1 MTVSERLKESFE
13 TAKTQIEGLEK
24 QVEKKVA
31 KLEKKA
37 KAQLT
42 GVKDQIKDQIDEVPA
57 QLRGAWSNVVARVRN
72 ALAFA
77 TRDELDQLTAKI
89 DDLAKKVEKLIRGE
103 KLRQSNA
110 ARTSAPKKA

>member
-13 TAKTQIEGLEK
+13 SARSQFNGIEK

-37 KAQLT
+37 RQQIE

-57 QLRGAWSNVVARVRN
+57 QLRGAFGSVVQRLRN

-77 TRDELDQLTAKI
+77 TRDEFDQLSSKL
-89 DDLAKKVEKLIRGE
+89 DELAKKVDKLIRGD
-103 KLRQSNA
+103 KLRASGAKVNG
-110 ARTSAPKKA
+110 PKKV

>member
-1 MTVSERLKESFE
+1 MTVSERLKEGFE
-13 TAKTQIEGLEK
+13 NAKTQIEGIEK

-37 KAQLT
+37 KAQLS
-42 GVKDQIKDQIDEVPA
+42 GVKDQIDEVPA
-57 QLRGAWSNVVARVRN
+57 QLRGAWDNVVTRLRN

-77 TRDELDQLTAKI
+77 TRDELDQLTSKVDEI
-89 DDLAKKVEKLIRGE
+89 AKKLEKLIRGE

-110 ARTSAPKKA
+110 SRQTAPKKV

>member
-1 MTVSERLKESFE
+1 MTVSERLKESYE

-42 GVKDQIKDQIDEVPA
+42 GVKDQIKDQIDEVPG
-57 QLRGAWSNVVARVRN
+57 QLRGAWETVVTRLRN

-89 DDLAKKVEKLIRGE
+89 DELAKKVEKLIRGE

-110 ARTSAPKKA
+110 TRQASPKKA